1 MKTGNPTES
10 IPKQQGE
17 EGGFYLIWLVP
28 RRLLGEKVRSQG
40 VLFRGFLKVARVMLE
55 TGRIVVLTFVYLNY
69 WVFFSFR

>member
-28 RRLLGEKVRSQG
+28 RRLLGEKSEVPGNTFSW
-40 VLFRGFLKVARVMLE
+40 FLERRARDPNLKLV
-55 TGRIVVLTFVYLNY
+55 G
-69 WVFFSFR
+69 